1 MEYLTK
7 VKKVPFGENGVS
19 KTHSNHHKTYYLCE
33 KHLRTLNEYRKS
45 RIAKK

>member
-19 KTHSNHHKTYYLCE
+19 KTHGHHKTYYLCE
-33 KHLRTLNEYRKS
+33 KHLRTLNDYRKS
-45 RIAKK
+45 CIIGK